1 MQADKWYKCKIDS
14 YQSTEVYMANIT
26 LPNLPVV
33 NAPSCGTGL
42 SSRISQPDAETL
54 ANALK
59 AIGHPVRLQMLDL
72 ISQREGD
79 ICGCDIERHFDL
91 TQPTISHHLKVLKEA
106 KLIHA
111 EQRGVWV
118 HYRVNRV
125 TLLALHGILEMF
137 NTGKK

>member
-1 MQADKWYKCKIDS
+1 M
-14 YQSTEVYMANIT
+14 TEIS
-26 LPNLPVV
+26 LPNLPLVD
-33 NAPSCGTGL
+33 APSCGTGL
-42 SSRISQPDAETL
+42 TSRIGQADAETL

-91 TQPTISHHLKVLKEA
+91 TQPTISHHLKVLREA

-125 TLLALHGILEMF
+125 TLLALRGIIEIF
-137 NTGKK
+137 NIGA

>member
-1 MQADKWYKCKIDS
+1 MTDIS
-14 YQSTEVYMANIT
+14 F
-26 LPNLPVV
+26 PNPPVV
-33 NAPSCGTGL
+33 DAPSCGTGL
-42 SSRISQPDAETL
+42 TLRIGQADAETL

-125 TLLALHGILEMF
+125 TLLAVRGILEMF
-137 NTGKK
+137 NTGA